1 MRTSS
6 RIRAATAVVAALML
20 VGLPASAQD
29 DAAAGIDC
37 DTGGQA
43 YTIGSM
49 IWNTSIPFYSNL
61 IRGEQE
67 QGDNYGITV
76 DVRNGEGDI
85 GTEVAVVQQF
95 INEGVD
101 LILVSPSDA
110 QGIVPVIAQAN
121 EAGIPVIEVNSTVG
135 DGAETVTYVGAD
147 DFEFG
152 QMQGELLKQALP
164 DGGKV
169 GYILGHLGVSA
180 QILRQDGLMDALQ
193 GVENIEI
200 VEEQSA
206 DWDNAAALAITQD
219 WLNKYPKGELHA
231 IIDQGPEGATAA
243 QFAKDNGRE
252 EIKFLMGDY
261 PADVKA
267 GIEAGSIYG
276 TVNQDPYPQGTS
288 AVDMACLV
296 LTGRQAEVPTPNVY
310 LPLPIVTAE
319 NVADYPPA
327 WGG

>member
-1 MRTSS
+1 
-6 RIRAATAVVAALML
+6 
-20 VGLPASAQD
+20 
-29 DAAAGIDC
+29 
-37 DTGGQA
+37 
-43 YTIGSM
+43 
-49 IWNTSIPFYSNL
+49 
-61 IRGEQE
+61 
-67 QGDNYGITV
+67 
-76 DVRNGEGDI
+76 
-85 GTEVAVVQQF
+85 
-95 INEGVD
+95 
-101 LILVSPSDA
+101 
-110 QGIVPVIAQAN
+110 
-121 EAGIPVIEVNSTVG
+121 
-135 DGAETVTYVGAD
+135 
-147 DFEFG
+147 
-152 QMQGELLKQALP
+152 
-164 DGGKV
+164 
-169 GYILGHLGVSA
+169 
-180 QILRQDGLMDALQ
+180 MDALQ

-206 DWDNAAALAITQD
+206 DWDNAQALALTQD

-276 TVNQDPYPQGTS
+276 TVNQDPYPQGTT

-327 WGG
+327 VGRLIEPKARPGWISGPVEATDHQRHAAAPRHERGAQAHSWPARSSTGSISCWRRARSTRSWARTGPASRPS